1 MSDVTLGNR
10 LDRPVDDK
18 SDHVLGPPDAPIT
31 LVEYGSYACPY
42 CRAANER
49 IAEVRDQFG
58 DRMRYVFRHRPL
70 VGVELA
76 RRAAELVERAPDPKR
91 FWDEHVKLMT
101 RSETLTEDDLNAVAH
116 DLGVSADR
124 GPADDPAFIRAKAR
138 VDADEAS
145 AAASGAI
152 ITPTFFINGRRYD
165 GPWDE
170 SALADAMLGT
180 LGHRVRSAALD
191 FASWGPSAGILLL
204 LATIVAVA
212 LTNTGLGPGFAA
224 FWEQRFGFTFDGL
237 GFSLSLLHWIN
248 DGLLTLFFLVVGLE
262 IKREFTVG
270 HLSGWRSA
278 ALPVAGAIGGMVAPA
293 ALYLLVVP
301 SGSWSHGW
309 GVPMSTDTAFAVAL
323 IVMLGSRVPVE
334 LRIFLTAAAIV
345 DDLGAILAVAIFYSG
360 ALSLIYLAPAAVLIG
375 ALAMLN
381 RSHVYTLAPY
391 VVVGVA
397 LWACVLAS
405 GLNPTLAGVILALF
419 IPTRPPPNLTAL
431 TTRASALIAAEAAR
445 DGEVLRH
452 GPSAPALR
460 ALDAIHDRIESPA
473 DRLLRNAG
481 AVELPGAA
489 AVRLGQR
496 RRRSESGH
504 VQRPRMADGGDRRWA
519 RGRQASRHP
528 AGVGARRLDAAGG
541 EAEGIFVGATGGS
554 GGAGRNRVHDVAVH
568 RRRGVSRGRFRSHQD
583 RGIHRFGCVRRYR
596 CDAARARR
604 TERPRSGAIARRR
617 RSRQMERF
625 GLADR
630 QVAQREPRLEE
641 VWTMSHVTYTVV
653 EHDGG
658 WAYKVGDVFSE
669 TFASREAAHA
679 AAARAAQE
687 QRAPGQGGPIEYE
700 DSSGEWH
707 EEEEGGDD
715 RPDTDVKD

>member
-1 MSDVTLGNR
+1 MSDLTPGNR

-18 SDHVLGPPDAPIT
+18 FDHILGPADAAIT

-76 RRAAELVERAPDPKR
+76 RRAAELVERAPDPRR

-101 RSETLTEDDLNAVAH
+101 RSEILTEDDLDAVAR
-116 DLGVSADR
+116 DLGLAADW
-124 GPADDPAFIRAKAR
+124 GPSDDPALIHARAR

-145 AAASGAI
+145 AGASGAL

-191 FASWGPSAGILLL
+191 FASWGPSAGVLLL

-212 LTNTGLGPGFAA
+212 VTNTGLGPGFAA
-224 FWEQRFGFTFDGL
+224 FWDQRFGLTL
-237 GFSLSLLHWIN
+237 GAASFSLSLLHWIN

-293 ALYLLVVP
+293 ALYLLIIP
-301 SGSWSHGW
+301 PGPWLHGW
-309 GVPMSTDTAFAVAL
+309 GVAMSTDTAFAVAL

-345 DDLGAILAVAIFYSG
+345 DDLGAILAVAIFYTG
-360 ALSLIYLAPAAVLIG
+360 ALSLIYLAPAAILVG
-375 ALAMLN
+375 GLAMLN

-391 VVVGVA
+391 IVVGVA

-405 GLNPTLAGVILALF
+405 GLHPTLAGVILALF

-431 TTRASALIAAEAAR
+431 TTQASAVIAAEAAR
-445 DGEVLRH
+445 EDEVLRH

-481 AVELPGAA
+481 ARSSYLVLALFALANAGVTLRVDTFSGRERLMAAIIAGLVIGKPLGILLASALAVSLRLALKPKEYSWGQLAGAA
-489 AVRLGQR
+489 ALGGIGFTM
-496 RRRSESGH
+496 SLFI
-504 VQRPRMADGGDRRWA
+504 A
-519 RGRQASRHP
+519 
-528 AGVGARRLDAAGG
+528 G
-541 EAEGIFVGATGGS
+541 EAFNS
-554 GGAGRNRVHDVAVH
+554 
-568 RRRGVSRGRFRSHQD
+568 
-583 RGIHRFGCVRRYR
+583 
-596 CDAARARR
+596 
-604 TERPRSGAIARRR
+604 
-617 RSRQMERF
+617 
-625 GLADR
+625 
-630 QVAQREPRLEE
+630 EP
-641 VWTMSHVTYTVV
+641 
-653 EHDGG
+653 D
-658 WAYKVGDVFSE
+658 F
-669 TFASREAAHA
+669 EAAKIAVFVASVLSAVIGVTLLALATRSA
-679 AAARAAQE
+679 AMEPALQDGDETAR
-687 QRAPGQGGPIEYE
+687 
-700 DSSGEWH
+700 
-707 EEEEGGDD
+707 
-715 RPDTDVKD
+715 